1 MIQRRRQFLQLTM
14 SAVSLPFLIRAAVSQ
29 GSYPSRPIRLI
40 VGFTPGTAADIT
52 ARAFANGGSDLLGQ
66 QVVVENKP
74 GAGSSVAAEYVARAA
89 KDGYTLFL
97 SSLSIVTSQIIN
109 PDPGFDLVKDFAPI
123 SLLASGAVVLVVN
136 PQSGLTNVADLIA
149 MAKSKPDQ
157 VLCANAGIGSL
168 PHMAAELFA
177 QRTGIKVVH
186 VPYPGSPQAVNDLI
200 AGRVTMFFSPASTV
214 IGQIAAGKLRAL
226 ATAANKRASAL
237 PNVLSMAESGMPDF
251 DTSLWFGIMAPAG
264 TPQIAIE
271 KIASAAEKAMGR
283 SDAVEV
289 LKKQGFD
296 PLGEGPDAFGR
307 YLRSEIT
314 RWSEVARRAGVR
326 S

>member
-1 MIQRRRQFLQLTM
+1 MPQGRREFLQLAM
-14 SAVSLPFLIRAAVSQ
+14 SAVALPFLGRAALSQ
-29 GSYPSRPIRLI
+29 QSYPSRPIRLV

-52 ARAFANGGSDLLGQ
+52 ARTFANGASDLLGQ
-66 QVVVENKP
+66 QVVVEDKP

-136 PQSGLTNVADLIA
+136 PQSGLSNVADLIA

-177 QRTGIKVVH
+177 QRAGIKVVH

-214 IGQIAAGKLRAL
+214 IGQIASGKLKAL
-226 ATAANKRASAL
+226 ATAANTRARAL
-237 PNVLSMAESGMPDF
+237 PDVPSMAEAGIPDF
-251 DTSLWFGIMAPAG
+251 DTSLWFGIVAPAG
-264 TPQIAIE
+264 TPQTAID
-271 KIASAAEKAMGR
+271 KIANAAEKAMHR
-283 SDAVEV
+283 PNAVEV
-289 LKKQGFD
+289 LQKQGFD
-296 PLGEGPDAFGR
+296 PLGEGPDKFGP
-307 YLRSEIT
+307 YLRSEIA